1 MTEGYNRKYRGPSI
15 TNPGNIYPEGVL
27 SLSDPNTFIFGSG
40 DNLALKPTKEYKY
53 KEPEILGEMQA
64 YIDRT
69 YGEHYKKE
77 KLECLDAWIA
87 RGTASSTCIDT
98 AEKYLW
104 RYGSKKG
111 KNKDDLMK
119 AMHYIMLAFYIDNY
133 MKRG

>member
-1 MTEGYNRKYRGPSI
+1 MTDGYNKNRMDPTI
-15 TNPGNIYPEGVL
+15 TNPGNIYPEGIL
-27 SLSDPNTFIFGSG
+27 GLSDPKAIFHSS
-40 DNLALKPTKEYKY
+40 LPKSFTEYKY
-53 KEPEILGEMQA
+53 NEPEILGEMQA
-64 YIDRT
+64 YVDRT

-87 RGTASSTCIDT
+87 RDTASSTCIDT

-119 AMHYIMLAFYIDNY
+119 AMHYIMLTIFVDHY
-133 MKRG
+133 KE